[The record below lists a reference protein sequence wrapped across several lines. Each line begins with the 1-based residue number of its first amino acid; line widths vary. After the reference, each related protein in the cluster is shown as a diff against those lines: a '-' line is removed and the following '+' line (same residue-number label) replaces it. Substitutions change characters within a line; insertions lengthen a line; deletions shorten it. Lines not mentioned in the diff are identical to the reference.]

1 MKKQISD
8 YQSFRVVNL
17 SEIKGGVR
25 CPQYL
30 ISAVRGKDPATLQR
44 IIKRFE
50 TYSPET
56 AAAVSNAA
64 MTAGI
69 NFTTEDSV
77 E

>member
-1 MKKQISD
+1 MKKQISNFE
-8 YQSFRVVNL
+8 SFRIVNL

-30 ISAVRGKDPATLQR
+30 VSAVRGKDPATLQR

-56 AAAVSNAA
+56 AAAVASAA
-64 MTAGI
+64 NTAGI
-69 NFTTEDSV
+69 QFEEDKKI